1 MRPRFKLLTAAGL
14 GICVCGAA
22 AAMLTTESSSQ
33 AGSLPQATIHEA
45 TTQNVIRSSDDGSVA
60 VRDVRAVRPDR
71 FTTDSCKKATW
82 PYIPEDCLR
91 KGEQVQVRVLK

>member
-33 AGSLPQATIHEA
+33 AGSLPQATI
-45 TTQNVIRSSDDGSVA
+45 QNVIRSSDDGSVA